1 MCGFSGFF
9 TVNEKM
15 VREYDP
21 YQLLTRMGESIYSRG
36 PDDHGEF
43 FDETCN
49 IGFSHRRLSIHDL
62 SPLGHQPMVSN
73 SSRFVIVFNGEIY
86 NFKQIKSELEGYSF
100 KGKSDTEVLL
110 ASIEVFGLQE
120 TLLKLEGMFAFALW
134 DRQDK
139 ELILAR
145 DKCGEKPLYYYN
157 TGDSLVFGSQLSPL
171 KFFPTWKGD
180 INRSSINYLLKHKYI
195 PAPHS
200 IYLNTFKLQ
209 AGFYMCFKVLDNQIS
224 ERKYKYWS
232 LDSVISANKNSFDAN
247 IDEAVLTLD
256 SLLNDSIRNQM
267 LSDVPLGAF
276 LSGGIDSSTVV
287 AIMQRNSS
295 KPIRTF
301 SIGFDVEGYNEAEF
315 AKDTA
320 QFLGTE
326 HSELYVSEKD
336 AWSLSPQLY
345 EAYDEPF
352 SDSSQIPTLLVSKMA
367 RENVTVV
374 LSGDGGDEIFSGYE
388 RYRFA
393 NNLFNKVDS
402 YPRQLKSLYS
412 TLIRT
417 LPRGMVDRLVGQIF
431 NRIDLVDTIY
441 SADRYF
447 QHDNF
452 IDFYEDVISDVR
464 QPQMF
469 TKIENNES
477 IFSSYI
483 NNNNMDT
490 LSNIEKAMYLDF
502 VTYLSDDILAK
513 VDRASMHHS
522 LETRVPFL
530 NKDIINFAWSLPL
543 DFKDNGYEQ
552 KHILKQVLERYVP
565 RKLFDRPKKGFG
577 VPLSSWLRGPL
588 REWAESLLD
597 SKETRAK
604 NFFDYSLV
612 DKLWQEHQMLI
623 RDHSARLWSILMFL
637 SWYEN
642 TEHSHIECKF

>member
-9 TVNEKM
+9 TVDEKM
-15 VREYDP
+15 VCEHDP
-21 YQLLTRMGESIYSRG
+21 YQLLARMGESIYSRG

-43 FDETCN
+43 FDETSN

-110 ASIEVFGLQE
+110 ASIEVFGIEE

-200 IYLNTFKLQ
+200 IYLNTYKLQ
-209 AGFYMCFKVLDNQIS
+209 AGFYMCFKVVDNQIRD
-224 ERKYKYWS
+224 RKYKYWS
-232 LDSVISANKNSFDAN
+232 LDSVISANKNSSDVN
-247 IDEAVLTLD
+247 IDNAVLTLD
-256 SLLNDSIRNQM
+256 SLLNESIRNQM

-287 AIMQRNSS
+287 AIMQRNSL
-295 KPIRTF
+295 KPIKTF

-315 AKDTA
+315 AKETA

-367 RENVTVV
+367 REDVTVV

-412 TLIRT
+412 NLTRA
-417 LPRGMVDRLVGQIF
+417 LPRGVVEKLVGQVF
-431 NRIDLVDTIY
+431 NRADLVDTIY

-447 QHDNF
+447 QHNNF
-452 IDFYEDVISDVR
+452 IDFYEDVISDVK

-477 IFSSYI
+477 VFNAYL
-483 NNNNMDT
+483 NNESLDS

-552 KHILKQVLERYVP
+552 KHILKLVLERYVP
-565 RKLFDRPKKGFG
+565 RKLFERPKKGFG

-588 REWAESLLD
+588 RDWAESLIG

-612 DKLWQEHQMLI
+612 DKLWHEHQMLI

-642 TEHSHIECKF
+642 TEHSYIERKF